1 MHAHIPLRFLVA
13 LVLVLCAP
21 MTACSKQLR
30 AETDYVEGTD
40 FSKYQTYR
48 WITDDLVLI
57 QSGSGDPAIRTLEN
71 ERRIRAAVDRGLAAK
86 GLKKVDSEEAQLIV
100 AFTVGTKARYKLEG
114 GGSLDLDLITGESA
128 SVTRGTLTLYLFDHA
143 TQRQIWSA
151 WTKKNLEPG
160 TDPDTVIGAAVA
172 ALLSKL
178 PR

>member
-114 GGSLDLDLITGESA
+114 G
-128 SVTRGTLTLYLFDHA
+128 A

>member
-1 MHAHIPLRFLVA
+1 MHTRIPVQILVA
-13 LVLVLCAP
+13 LALALAAP
-21 MTACSKQLR
+21 MTGCSKQMR
-30 AETDYVEGTD
+30 AETHYVEGTD

-57 QSGSGDPAIRTLEN
+57 QSGSGDPVIRTLEN
-71 ERRIRAAVDRGLAAK
+71 EKRIRAAVDRGLAEK
-86 GLKKVDSEEAQLIV
+86 GLQKVDSEDAQLII
-100 AFTVGTKARYKLEG
+100 AFTVGTKAHYKLQG
-114 GGSLDLDLITGESA
+114 GGSLDLDLITGDSA

-160 TDPDTVIGAAVA
+160 TDPDTVIDAAVA
-172 ALLSKL
+172 VLLSKL